1 MRVLQLGRFW
11 NDEHGGVERHAA
23 LLSRNLAG
31 RGVEVVNLVA
41 AAKGEPASDKQLDGY
56 RLVQARCYGMF
67 ARTAVS
73 PQLVWKA
80 LALHHEK
87 PFDVVHLHFPDPL
100 SHLVGLLLPRSVRR
114 VITWHSDIV
123 RHEGLLALYLP
134 FLRAITRRADAVVAA
149 TQAHFDA
156 STQIPRDIPAQ
167 RLHVI
172 PYGLDYGPLELT
184 PPTRALM
191 ARLHTRAAGR
201 PIVFALGRHVY
212 YKGFGVLLEA
222 ARSLEALVIIGG
234 SGPLSPELRA
244 RAAALGMQDKVM
256 FPGRIPE
263 ADLPAYFNACDVF
276 ALPSVGLTEAF
287 GLVQLEAMACGKP
300 VVCSQLG
307 NGVNVVNRDGETG
320 LAVPPGDALALAGA
334 LARLLGDDGLRERMG
349 REARHWARSKFSD
362 ESMGESH
369 LSLFR
374 RLLEPR
380 NL

>member
-11 NDEHGGVERHAA
+11 NDDHGGVERHAA
-23 LLSRNLAG
+23 LLSRSLAE
-31 RGVEVVNLVA
+31 RGVDVVNLVA
-41 AAKGEPASDKQLDGY
+41 AAEGEPGSERLLDGY

-80 LALHHEK
+80 LALHREK

-100 SHLVGLLLPRSVRR
+100 SHLVGLVMPRSVKR

-123 RHEGLLALYLP
+123 RNLGLLALYLP
-134 FLRAITRRADAVVAA
+134 FLRAITRSADALVAA

-156 STQIPRDIPAQ
+156 SQQVPRDIPAS
-167 RLHVI
+167 RLHLI
-172 PYGLDYGPLELT
+172 PYGLDYGPLELA
-184 PPTRALM
+184 PATRALM
-191 ARLHTRAAGR
+191 AQLNERAAGR
-201 PIVFALGRHVY
+201 KIVFALGRHVY

-222 ARSLEALVIIGG
+222 ARSLDAMVIIGG
-234 SGPLSPELRA
+234 SGPLSAELRL
-244 RAAALGMQDKVM
+244 RAAELGIADKVF

-263 ADLPAYFNACDVF
+263 DQLAAYFNACDVF
-276 ALPSVGLTEAF
+276 TLPSIGLTEGF

-320 LAVPPGDALALAGA
+320 LSVPPGDAAALAGA
-334 LARLLGDDGLRERMG
+334 LAGLLGDDALRERLG
-349 REARHWARSKFSD
+349 AQARDWARTGFSL
-362 ESMGESH
+362 ESMGQSH
-369 LSLFR
+369 LNLYQQ
-374 RLLEPR
+374 LLEPVSK
-380 NL
+380 

>member
-23 LLSRNLAG
+23 LLSRSLAE

-41 AAKGEPASDKQLDGY
+41 AAKGEPASDRQLEGY

-80 LALHHEK
+80 LALHRDK

-100 SHLVGLLLPRSVRR
+100 SHLVGLLMPRSVKR

-123 RHEGLLALYLP
+123 RNPGLLALYLP
-134 FLRAITRRADAVVAA
+134 FLQSITRGADAVVAA

-156 STQIPRDIPAQ
+156 STQIPRDIPAS

-172 PYGLDYGPLELT
+172 PYGMDYGPLELA
-184 PPTRALM
+184 PEARALM
-191 ARLHTRAAGR
+191 AQLKERAAGR
-201 PIVFALGRHVY
+201 RIVFALGRHVY
-212 YKGFGVLLEA
+212 YKGFGVLVEA
-222 ARSLEALVIIGG
+222 ARSLDALVIIGG
-234 SGPLSPELRA
+234 NGPLSPELRA
-244 RAAALGMQDKVM
+244 RAAALGLQDKVY

-263 ADLPAYFNACDVF
+263 AELPAYFNACDVF

-307 NGVNVVNRDGETG
+307 NGVNVVNQDGQTG
-320 LAVPPGDALALAGA
+320 VAVPPGDAQALAGA
-334 LARLLGDDGLRERMG
+334 LARLLGDDELRERLG
-349 REARHWARSKFSD
+349 AQARVRARAGFSV
-362 ESMGESH
+362 ESMGRSH
-369 LSLFR
+369 MSLYQQLLGPGR
-374 RLLEPR
+374 R
-380 NL
+380 